1 MVGVWEGGPD
11 RDQPVDVW
19 LYGWAAAIIHALREQ
34 GAVRS
39 NLCRPLKTEDPR

>member
-39 NLCRPLKTEDPR
+39 TR